1 MEEGESLV
9 LDFKIK
15 GLLTRKQVRNASAK
29 LLLVFE
35 VSQQPSL
42 LSTLLWIQAEPVIK
56 ERNKKGDWWLYI
68 TEEGG
73 TLSALQWFSG
83 NCSYASFGTLQGN
96 IFILEAFQHN
106 FH

>member
-1 MEEGESLV
+1 MPLGAVGATPRDGEGWPELKAWAQNVEMEEGESLV

-42 LSTLLWIQAEPVIK
+42 LSTLLWIQAEPVIQREK
-56 ERNKKGDWWLYI
+56 QERGLVAVYYRR
-68 TEEGG
+68 GG
-73 TLSALQWFSG
+73 HPLCFAV
-83 NCSYASFGTLQGN
+83 
-96 IFILEAFQHN
+96 I
-106 FH
+106 